1 MTALIHFLR
10 MIRAV
15 ATLPHTLD
23 MLHHRLACLE
33 VDAAVRRE
41 ELRDLTRV
49 PSFVPP
55 EWADR
60 P

>member
-10 MIRAV
+10 MVRAV

-23 MLHHRLACLE
+23 MLHRRLSCLE
-33 VDAAVRRE
+33 GDAAVRRE
-41 ELRDLTRV
+41 ELRGLTRV